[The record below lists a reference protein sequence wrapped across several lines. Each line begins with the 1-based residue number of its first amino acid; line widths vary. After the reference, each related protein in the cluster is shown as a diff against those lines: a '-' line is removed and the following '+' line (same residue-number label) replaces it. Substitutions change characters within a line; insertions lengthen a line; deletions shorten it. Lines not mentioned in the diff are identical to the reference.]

1 MSDAGSATFNNH
13 ITASGNISASGN
25 IKAETMTVV
34 DTITAGGI
42 SGPLT
47 TAAQPNITSL
57 GTLTKFNV
65 NGNITASGA
74 ISSSGKT
81 ILGVR
86 KFEKTQAVAGNHQG
100 DVVYF
105 GEAESMTPGSIYYY
119 KPDNTWALANATNST
134 TGTGLLGVALG
145 TESLVDG
152 VLIRG
157 TVTLSA
163 DPGEV
168 ADTLF
173 LSTTNGRATST
184 PASGS
189 GNIIRVI
196 GYCLDGSNSQVWFN
210 PDGAFVEAS

>member
-1 MSDAGSATFNNH
+1 MSDAGTAIFNNGVYIPNH
-13 ITASGNISASGN
+13 ILHVGDGDTKIGFPSADTFEVITGGTTALTVNSGNNVTFTGPITASSNISA
-25 IKAETMTVV
+25 
-34 DTITAGGI
+34 
-42 SGPLT
+42 
-47 TAAQPNITSL
+47 
-57 GTLTKFNV
+57 
-65 NGNITASGA
+65 
-74 ISSSGKT
+74 SGKT